1 MIAPLDLERLA
12 QSHRAVLKH
21 ESATTVEVLGRG
33 EAAVVRKVYRNRG
46 RRWLQSFGR
55 RSRAHREF
63 DNLLAVA
70 RIGVRCTTALDWSE
84 QRHLLCIDESTL
96 VTSFL
101 ADSRSLKEVL
111 AGLDRVRDSRVRR
124 ALAAAMGRLL
134 GTLHGG
140 GFLWCTPM
148 PRNVLVIGE
157 PLRAELAVCDTP
169 AGIQFDEPIQQTALA
184 RIDLFDAAF
193 SPSRRADFSATER
206 LRWLLAY
213 CEGDRRAVRR
223 LWRTLAHRTVLRHD
237 VSRALAMA
245 WHTYI
250 LLPLRRRR
258 SNPQPSA
265 P

>member
-1 MIAPLDLERLA
+1 VIVSLDLDRLA
-12 QSHRAVLKH
+12 KDHRAVLKH
-21 ESATTVEVLGRG
+21 ESATTVEVLGLG

-55 RSRAHREF
+55 RSRAQREF

-70 RIGVRCTTALDWSE
+70 TIGVRCTTALAWSE

-96 VTSFL
+96 VTRFL
-101 ADSRSLKEVL
+101 PDSRSLKEVL
-111 AGLDRVRDSRVRR
+111 ARLDRNRDAQARR
-124 ALAAAMGRLL
+124 ALATAMGRLL
-134 GTLHGG
+134 GTLHRG

-148 PRNVLVIGE
+148 PRNVLVLGE

-169 AGIQFDEPIQQTALA
+169 AAIFFGRPIQQTALA

-193 SPSRRADFSATER
+193 SPSRRADFSASER
-206 LRWLLAY
+206 LRWLLSY
-213 CEGDRRAVRR
+213 CDGDRSTARR
-223 LWRTLAHRTVLRHD
+223 LWRALAHRSVLRHD